1 MTSPISSGVAASM
14 AFGDTRTGTEPGTLA
29 GDCCGASERHSFL
42 RLGRFSGT
50 PSQQSTCFPGLI
62 IQIRPERIRTMNRY
76 FALFAVCITVWGC
89 SDSSDSE
96 PTGPAAPSA
105 AAFNAGST
113 AEVIVVLDPAHA
125 PGAQRR
131 TGHRRSQWPSSS
143 G

>member
-62 IQIRPERIRTMNRY
+62 IQIRPERTDPDDESLLRIVRCLYHRLG
-76 FALFAVCITVWGC
+76 LFRQ
-89 SDSSDSE
+89 
-96 PTGPAAPSA
+96 
-105 AAFNAGST
+105 FR
-113 AEVIVVLDPAHA
+113 
-125 PGAQRR
+125 Q
-131 TGHRRSQWPSSS
+131 
-143 G
+143 